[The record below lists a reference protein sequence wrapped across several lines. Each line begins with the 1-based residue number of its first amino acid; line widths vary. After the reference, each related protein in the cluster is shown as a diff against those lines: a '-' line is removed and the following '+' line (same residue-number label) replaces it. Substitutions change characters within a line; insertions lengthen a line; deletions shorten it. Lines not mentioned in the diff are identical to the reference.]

1 MHVFLESQKIRTRK
15 MDVWSLEPLSLGLVY
30 LQKIQNDRGL
40 VVWSV
45 TISDSKKTCLFS
57 ENLLRKL
64 STFTKDTQSQ
74 RYAVWRVTNWQIL
87 QARLF
92 SRSLLL
98 LLNEFARND

>member
-45 TISDSKKTCLFS
+45 TISDSKKNMSVL
-57 ENLLRKL
+57 
-64 STFTKDTQSQ
+64 
-74 RYAVWRVTNWQIL
+74 
-87 QARLF
+87 
-92 SRSLLL
+92 
-98 LLNEFARND
+98 